1 VGGPWRK
8 GQLIFWKG
16 HVALTISDTELI
28 HANARTMSV
37 AIERIEET
45 IENIAK
51 AGNGAVTHRALI

>member
-1 VGGPWRK
+1 
-8 GQLIFWKG
+8 
-16 HVALTISDTELI
+16 
-28 HANARTMSV
+28 MSV